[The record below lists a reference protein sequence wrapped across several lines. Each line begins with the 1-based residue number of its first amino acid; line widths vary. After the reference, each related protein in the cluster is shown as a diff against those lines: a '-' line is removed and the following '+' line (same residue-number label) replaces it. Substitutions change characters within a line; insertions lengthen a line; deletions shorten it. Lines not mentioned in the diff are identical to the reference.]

1 MTDNHLMFLVTLP
14 IHDGSMKVRRKVRR
28 QSQKVRGHTYNREQA
43 KNILK
48 FGLSVIFVRK
58 LQNSNLK
65 HN

>member
-1 MTDNHLMFLVTLP
+1 MTDCNLMFLVTLP
-14 IHDGSMKVRRKVRR
+14 IHDGSMKVRR

-48 FGLSVIFVRK
+48 FDLSVIFARK

-65 HN
+65 MG